1 MAKKSARAKGYR
13 KYHKEVKGYTPQE
26 KKVMTIGFIALVV
39 IIICVLVVP
48 DFIES
53 FSLLKV
59 KDGVVQD
66 MGDNWLIANT
76 GTSSKPKYHKMAEFG
91 GVEGYELSSTEDG
104 ITDTNV
110 RYYVYTPTVE
120 GAAADKLNVQS
131 GNGEASELS
140 ETFRTQMTAFGEV
153 LTQSEAVEETEINGM
168 KTYTVTMEYRSQDY
182 NQALAF
188 SEAQGAADAATAAGE
203 EIPEDVAAVLAE
215 EPIYEYYQTV
225 VLYIDS
231 NIDGKC
237 IVLNA
242 TNTCESEADFRDLGA
257 MVDFV
262 KQAAASITLAD

>member
-26 KKVMTIGFIALVV
+26 KKIMVIGFVV
-39 IIICVLVVP
+39 IAVILICVLVLP

-76 GTSSKPKYHKMAEFG
+76 GTSSKPKYHKMAEFAG
-91 GVEGYELSSTEDG
+91 IEGYELSSTEDG
-104 ITDTNV
+104 ITDKNV
-110 RYYVYTPTVE
+110 RYYVYTPTSE
-120 GAAADKLNVQS
+120 DAPASKLNVQS
-131 GNGEASELS
+131 GNGNAADLS
-140 ETFRTQMTAFGEV
+140 ETFRSQMSAFGEV
-153 LTQSEAVEETEINGM
+153 LSQSEAVEEAEVNGM
-168 KTYTVTMEYRSQDY
+168 KTYTVTLEYRSQDY
-182 NQALAF
+182 DQALAQ

-215 EPIYEYYQTV
+215 EPIYTYAQTV

-231 NIDGKC
+231 NVDGKC
-237 IVLNA
+237 VVLNA
-242 TNTCESEADFRDLGA
+242 TNDGESEAAFKDLDA
-257 MVDFV
+257 MRELV
-262 KQAAASITLAD
+262 KQAAAAITLAD